1 MKCKIVFAFINFI
14 MQFLAMPQVPDMQ
27 AAFTTL
33 AVHRR
38 QHRIVDLPGSAGGA
52 LLRLPHILRIMLE
65 NVLRNAGKD
74 APRAKAAILNWLE
87 NGRSEE
93 EIPFLPGRVLMHD
106 TTCGPALVDIA
117 GMRASLAEAG
127 HDPSLLNPV
136 LPVDVSTDHS
146 LGVDVFGTP
155 DALQR
160 NMEREYGRN
169 AERYRFMKWAT
180 RTLTGVRIHPPGT
193 GIMHTL
199 NLERLATVVTTSERD
214 GVSWAMPDTLI
225 GTDSHTP
232 MINGIGVLG
241 WGVGGLEAESVFF
254 GMPVMIRVPD
264 VIGVRL
270 NGRLKQ
276 GVLATDLALTV
287 TERLRRI
294 DLADRFVEFY
304 GEGVSTLSAGDRA
317 VIANMTPEFGANSG
331 FFPIDE
337 RTLRYLRET
346 GRSAEHV
353 HLVEEYA
360 KRQGLWFDP
369 KAAPRYTDTV
379 DINLD
384 EVEVSLAGPR
394 RPQDRI
400 SAGQTVEALAPML
413 AGRTA
418 AEGQP
423 SDGSVAIAAI
433 TSCTNTS
440 DPRLLVAAGLVA
452 RKARRLGL
460 TPPAWVK
467 TSLAPG
473 SPTAEL
479 YLRRAGL
486 LEDLEAVGFG
496 IVGYGCTTCIGNSG
510 PLPAIIEQAMAER
523 GIIPVA
529 VLSGNRNFPGRV
541 HPQLEAGFLASPPLV
556 VAFAL
561 AGDVNR
567 NILTDPIAQLSSGED
582 IRLADL
588 WPSGDEIDVALAAAM
603 NAGDYEIAYEQA
615 EASETW
621 RVLDAPA
628 TDLFP
633 WDPGST
639 YIRRPPFAGF
649 GKGTLLG
656 TYAAHPLLVLG
667 DDITTDHISPAGA
680 VPSRGEAAQYLVE
693 RGENPRDLNVFASRR
708 GNWEAMVR
716 GLFTNKSVRNL
727 LDPQI
732 VPGFTIHVG
741 SGERLPLWKAAD
753 RYAQEGASVVVV
765 AGERY
770 GMGSSRDWAAKGVA
784 LLGARAVLASSFER
798 IHRSNLIGMGILPL
812 RLPADRHPSSLH
824 LHPGDQIGIDA
835 DPNRIAPRCSVPV
848 TIQRAS
854 GERETFDATAAI
866 ETGLEVEIL
875 RGGGIIPL
883 ILQRVINAEA
893 TSREIHAP
901 QFTGNG
907 GSTRRKTS
915 PNIRR

>member
-1 MKCKIVFAFINFI
+1 MQIVIRTKEPSWAVSPKETLEGRLSKTADI
-14 MQFLAMPQVPDMQ
+14 MV
-27 AAFTTL
+27 TGR
-33 AVHRR
+33 H
-38 QHRIVDLPGSAGGA
+38 HRIVDLPAAAGGN
-52 LLRLPHILRIMLE
+52 LGRLPHILRIMLE
-65 NVLRNAGKD
+65 NVLRNAGGD
-74 APRAKAAILNWLE
+74 APRARAAILKWLDR
-87 NGRSEE
+87 GRSEE
-93 EIPFLPGRVLMHD
+93 EIPFLPGRVMMHD

-127 HDPSLLNPV
+127 YDPSSLNPV

-146 LGVDVFGTP
+146 LAVDVFGTP
-155 DALQR
+155 DALRR
-160 NMEREYGRN
+160 NMEREFGRN

-180 RTLTGVRIHPPGT
+180 RALTGVRIHPPGT

-199 NLERLATVVTTSERD
+199 NLERLATVVTTTERD
-214 GVSWAMPDTLI
+214 GVSWAVPDTLI

-264 VIGVRL
+264 VVGVRL
-270 NGRLKQ
+270 TGRLKQ

-304 GEGVSTLSAGDRA
+304 GDGVSTLSAGDRA

-331 FFPIDE
+331 FFPIDDQ
-337 RTLRYLRET
+337 TLRYLRET
-346 GRSAEHV
+346 GRSADQV
-353 HLVEEYA
+353 RLVEDYA

-369 KAAPRYTDTV
+369 EAAPRFTDV
-379 DINLD
+379 VEIDLD

-400 SAGQTVEALAPML
+400 PAGRTVEALAPML
-413 AGRTA
+413 AAKPARTST
-418 AEGQP
+418 EQP
-423 SDGSVAIAAI
+423 GNGSVAIAAI

-440 DPRLLVAAGLVA
+440 DPRLLVAAGLLA
-452 RKARRLGL
+452 RKARAFGL

-473 SPTAEL
+473 SPTAER
-479 YLRRAGL
+479 YLRRTGL
-486 LEDLEAVGFG
+486 LGDLEAVGFG

-523 GIIPVA
+523 DIIPVA

-567 NILTDPIAQLSSGED
+567 DILTDSIGRSSTGED

-588 WPSGDEIDVALAAAM
+588 WPTGDEIDVALATAM
-603 NAGDYEIAYEQA
+603 DASDVERSYEEA

-621 RVLDAPA
+621 RVLDAPGTA
-628 TDLFP
+628 LFP
-633 WDPGST
+633 WDETST

-667 DDITTDHISPAGA
+667 DDITTDHISPAGQ
-680 VPSRGEAAQYLVE
+680 VPSRGEAAEYLVE
-693 RGENPRDLNVFASRR
+693 RGENRRDLNVFASRR

-716 GLFTNKSVRNL
+716 GLFTNKSVCNL

-732 VPGFTIHVG
+732 APGFAIHAG
-741 SGERLPLWKAAD
+741 SGEHLPLWQAAE
-753 RYAQEGASVVVV
+753 RYAGEGASVVVV

-812 RLPADRHPSSLH
+812 RLPADRHPTSLH
-824 LHPGDQIGIDA
+824 LKLGDQILIDA
-835 DPNRIAPRCSVPV
+835 DPARISPRCTVPV
-848 TIQRAS
+848 TIRRAS
-854 GERETFDATAAI
+854 GASETFAATAAI

-883 ILQRVINAEA
+883 ILRRVTSAEA
-893 TSREIHAP
+893 TSRETHAP
-901 QFTGNG
+901 EITGAG
-907 GSTRRKTS
+907 EDPRREAS

>member
-1 MKCKIVFAFINFI
+1 MSYDPRLRAAVATFA
-14 MQFLAMPQVPDMQ
+14 VDG
-27 AAFTTL
+27 
-33 AVHRR
+33 R
-38 QHRIVDLPGSAGGA
+38 QHRIVDLPAAAGGS
-52 LLRLPHILRIMLE
+52 LERLPHILRVMLE
-65 NVLRNAGKD
+65 NVLRTAGDD

-87 NGRSEE
+87 TGRSEE
-93 EIPFLPGRVLMHD
+93 EIPFLPGRVMMHD

-117 GMRASLAEAG
+117 GMRTALAEAG
-127 HDPSLLNPV
+127 HDPSRLNPV

-146 LGVDVFGTP
+146 LGVDVFGSP
-155 DALQR
+155 DALRR
-160 NMEREYGRN
+160 NMEHEFGRN

-180 RTLTGVRIHPPGT
+180 RALTGFRVHPPGT

-199 NLERLATVVTTSERD
+199 NLERLASVVTTAERD

-264 VIGVRL
+264 IVGVRL
-270 NGRLKQ
+270 TGRLKQ

-331 FFPIDE
+331 FFPIDDQ
-337 RTLRYLRET
+337 TLRYLSET
-346 GRSAEHV
+346 GRSADHV
-353 HLVEEYA
+353 RLVEEYA

-379 DINLD
+379 EIDLD
-384 EVEVSLAGPR
+384 EVEVSLAGPH

-400 SAGQTVEALAPML
+400 PAGATVHALAPLL
-413 AGRTA
+413 ADRPA
-418 AEGQP
+418 SEGQLGN
-423 SDGSVAIAAI
+423 GSVAIAAI

-452 RKARRLGL
+452 RKARRFGL

-473 SPTAEL
+473 SPTAER

-510 PLPAIIEQAMAER
+510 PLPAVIEQAMAER
-523 GIIPVA
+523 SIIPVA

-567 NILTDPIAQLSSGED
+567 NILTDPISRSSSGEE

-588 WPSGDEIDVALAAAM
+588 WPTGDEIDAALAKAIDAA
-603 NAGDYEIAYEQA
+603 DYDTSYDEA

-633 WDPGST
+633 WNPGST

-667 DDITTDHISPAGA
+667 DDITTDHISPAGQILQT
-680 VPSRGEAAQYLVE
+680 GEAAEYLVE
-693 RGENPRDLNVFASRR
+693 RGENRRDLNVFASRR

-732 VPGFTIHVG
+732 APGFTIHVG
-741 SGERLPLWKAAD
+741 SGEQLPLFRVAE
-753 RYAQEGASVVVV
+753 RYAGEGASVVVV

-770 GMGSSRDWAAKGVA
+770 GMGSSRDWAAKGVS

-812 RLPADRHPSSLH
+812 RLPAGRHPSTLH
-824 LHPGDQIGIDA
+824 LRPGDRILIDA
-835 DPNRIAPRCSVPV
+835 DAAKVGPRCPVTV

-854 GERETFDATAAI
+854 GESETFIAIAAI
-866 ETGLEVEIL
+866 ETGLEVAIL

-883 ILQRVINAEA
+883 ILQRVVNAEG
-893 TSREIHAP
+893 TSRETPAP
-901 QFTGNG
+901 DFTGNG
-907 GSTRRKTS
+907 ESTRRKAS
-915 PNIRR
+915 PITRR

>member
-1 MKCKIVFAFINFI
+1 MAHAPTLPAAAAFAFNG
-14 MQFLAMPQVPDMQ
+14 
-27 AAFTTL
+27 
-33 AVHRR
+33 R
-38 QHRIVDLPGSAGGA
+38 QYRIADLPEAAEGQ
-52 LLRLPHILRIMLE
+52 LERLPHILRILLE
-65 NVLRNAGKD
+65 NVLRSAGDD
-74 APRAKAAILNWLE
+74 APRARAAILNWLE
-87 NGRSEE
+87 TGRSEE
-93 EIPFLPGRVLMHD
+93 EIPFLPGRVMMHD

-117 GMRASLAEAG
+117 GMRAALAEAG
-127 HDPSLLNPV
+127 HDPSRLNPV

-146 LGVDVFGTP
+146 LGVDVFGSP
-155 DALQR
+155 DALRR
-160 NMEREYGRN
+160 NMQREYGRN

-180 RTLTGVRIHPPGT
+180 RALTGFRVHPPGT

-199 NLERLATVVTTSERD
+199 NLERLASVVSTAERD
-214 GVSWAMPDTLI
+214 GASWAMPDTLI

-264 VIGVRL
+264 IVGVRL
-270 NGRLKQ
+270 NGRLRQ

-294 DLADRFVEFY
+294 DLADRFVEFF
-304 GEGVSTLSAGDRA
+304 GEGVATLSAGDRA
-317 VIANMTPEFGANSG
+317 VIANMAPEFGANSG
-331 FFPIDE
+331 FFPIDDQ
-337 RTLRYLRET
+337 TLRYLRET
-346 GRSAEHV
+346 GRSADHV
-353 HLVEEYA
+353 RFVETYA
-360 KRQGLWFDP
+360 RRQGLWFDP
-369 KAAPRYTDTV
+369 KVSPRFTDTV
-379 DINLD
+379 EIDLA

-400 SAGQTVEALAPML
+400 PASATVAALAPML
-413 AGRTA
+413 AARLATVSNQ
-418 AEGQP
+418 QP
-423 SDGSVAIAAI
+423 GNGSVAIAAI
-433 TSCTNTS
+433 TSCTNTT

-452 RKARRLGL
+452 RKARAFGL

-473 SPTAEL
+473 SPTAER

-486 LEDLEAVGFG
+486 LDDLEAVGFG

-510 PLPAIIEQAMAER
+510 PLPAVIERAMAER
-523 GIIPVA
+523 SILPVA

-567 NILTDPIAQLSSGED
+567 NILTDAIGRASSGEE

-588 WPSGDEIDVALAAAM
+588 WPSGDEIDAALARAIDAR
-603 NAGDYEIAYEQA
+603 DYETSYDEA

-628 TDLFP
+628 TALFP

-639 YIRRPPFAGF
+639 YIRWPPFAGF

-667 DDITTDHISPAGA
+667 DDITTDHISPAGQI
-680 VPSRGEAAQYLVE
+680 PPTGEAAEYLIE
-693 RGENPRDLNVFASRR
+693 RGENRRDLNVFASRR

-732 VPGFTIHVG
+732 APGFTIHAG
-741 SGERLPLWKAAD
+741 SGEHLPLFRAAG
-753 RYAQEGASVVVV
+753 RYAEEGASVVVV

-798 IHRSNLIGMGILPL
+798 IHRSNLIGMGVLPL
-812 RLPADRHPSSLH
+812 RLPEDRHPSTLH
-824 LHPGDQIGIDA
+824 LRPGDQVLIDA
-835 DPNRIAPRCSVPV
+835 DPATISPRCAIRV
-848 TIQRAS
+848 TIRRAS
-854 GERETFDATAAI
+854 GEREAFTAAAAI

-875 RGGGIIPL
+875 RNGGIISL
-883 ILQRVINAEA
+883 ILQRVVNAEA
-893 TSREIHAP
+893 TSRETSAP
-901 QFTGNG
+901 EFARSGE
-907 GSTRRKTS
+907 SHRRDVS
-915 PNIRR
+915 PTLRR

>member
-1 MKCKIVFAFINFI
+1 
-14 MQFLAMPQVPDMQ
+14 MP
-27 AAFTTL
+27 TTVDITW
-33 AVHRR
+33 AGQRYR
-38 QHRIVDLPGSAGGA
+38 MVDLPAAAGA
-52 LLRLPHILRIMLE
+52 DLERLPHILRIMLE
-65 NVLRNAGKD
+65 NVLRNAGED
-74 APRAKAAILNWLE
+74 APRAKAAILNWLGT
-87 NGRSEE
+87 GRSEE

-127 HDPSLLNPV
+127 YDPSRLNPV

-146 LGVDVFGTP
+146 LAVDVFGSR

-180 RTLTGVRIHPPGT
+180 RALDGIRVHPPGT

-199 NLERLATVVTTSERD
+199 NLERLASVVTTADRS

-241 WGVGGLEAESVFF
+241 WGVGGLEAESVLF

-264 VIGVRL
+264 IVGVRFI
-270 NGRLKQ
+270 GRLKQ

-294 DLADRFVEFY
+294 DLADRFLEFF

-331 FFPIDE
+331 FFPVDDQ
-337 RTLRYLRET
+337 TLRYLRET
-346 GRSAEHV
+346 GRSEHHV
-353 HLVEEYA
+353 RLVEDYA

-369 KAAPRYTDTV
+369 KAAPRFTDV
-379 DINLD
+379 VEINLD

-400 SAGQTVEALAPML
+400 PAGQTVEAMAPLLAARP
-413 AGRTA
+413 APAST
-418 AEGQP
+418 EQP
-423 SDGSVAIAAI
+423 GNGAVAIAAI

-452 RKARRLGL
+452 RKARAFGL
-460 TPPAWVK
+460 TPPDWVK

-473 SPTAEL
+473 SPTAER

-486 LEDLEAVGFG
+486 LEDLEAIGFG

-510 PLPAIIEQAMAER
+510 PLPAVIDQAMAER
-523 GIIPVA
+523 GILPVA

-567 NILTDPIAQLSSGED
+567 NILADPIARTASGGD

-588 WPSGDEIDVALAAAM
+588 WPTGDEIDAALAMAID
-603 NAGDYEIAYEQA
+603 AGDYDTSYDEA

-621 RVLDAPA
+621 RVLDAPR
-628 TDLFP
+628 TPLFP
-633 WDPGST
+633 WNENST

-680 VPSRGEAAQYLVE
+680 VPPRSEAAEYLVE

-727 LDPQI
+727 LDPQTA
-732 VPGFTIHVG
+732 PGFTIHVG
-741 SGERLPLWKAAD
+741 SGEHLPLFRAAE
-753 RYAQEGASVVVV
+753 RYTGEGSSVVVV

-784 LLGARAVLASSFER
+784 LLGVRAVLASSFER

-812 RLPADRHPSSLH
+812 RLPEERHPNDLH
-824 LHPGDQIGIDA
+824 LRPGDQILIDA
-835 DPNRIAPRCSVPV
+835 DPAQISPRCAVPV
-848 TIQRAS
+848 TIRRAS
-854 GERETFDATAAI
+854 GECETFYAIAAI

-875 RGGGIIPL
+875 RGGGIIPF
-883 ILQRVINAEA
+883 ILRRVVNAEA
-893 TSREIHAP
+893 TSRETPASEI
-901 QFTGNG
+901 TGNG
-907 GSTRRKTS
+907 ESLRREAS
-915 PNIRR
+915 PSIRR

>member
-1 MKCKIVFAFINFI
+1 MPKTADI
-14 MQFLAMPQVPDMQ
+14 MV
-27 AAFTTL
+27 TG
-33 AVHRR
+33 RR
-38 QHRIVDLPGSAGGA
+38 HRIVDLPAAAGA
-52 LLRLPHILRIMLE
+52 DLKRLPHVLRIMLE
-65 NVLRNAGKD
+65 NVLRTAGED
-74 APRAKAAILNWLE
+74 ALRAKAAILRWLDH
-87 NGRSEE
+87 GRSEE

-127 HDPSLLNPV
+127 HDPSRLNPV

-146 LGVDVFGTP
+146 VAVDVFGSP
-155 DALQR
+155 DALRR
-160 NMEREYGRN
+160 NMEREFGRN

-180 RTLTGVRIHPPGT
+180 RALTGVRIHPPGT

-199 NLERLATVVTTSERD
+199 NLERLATVVTASERD

-264 VIGVRL
+264 IVGVRL
-270 NGRLKQ
+270 TGRLGQ

-287 TERLRRI
+287 TERLRQI
-294 DLADRFVEFY
+294 DLADRFVEFF
-304 GEGVSTLSAGDRA
+304 GEGVSEMSAGDRA

-331 FFPIDE
+331 FFPIDAQ
-337 RTLRYLRET
+337 TLRYLRET
-346 GRSAEHV
+346 GRSADQV
-353 HLVEEYA
+353 RLVEEYA

-369 KAAPRYTDTV
+369 EAAPRFTDV
-379 DINLD
+379 VEINLD

-400 SAGQTVEALAPML
+400 PAGKTVEALAPML
-413 AGRTA
+413 AARPVTA
-418 AEGQP
+418 SAEQP
-423 SDGSVAIAAI
+423 GNGAVAIAAI

-440 DPRLLVAAGLVA
+440 DPRLLVAAGLLA
-452 RKARRLGL
+452 RKARRFGL
-460 TPPAWVK
+460 TPAPWVK

-473 SPTAEL
+473 SPATQR
-479 YLRRAGL
+479 YLGRAGL

-510 PLPAIIEQAMAER
+510 PLPAVIEQAMAER
-523 GIIPVA
+523 GILPVA

-567 NILTDPIAQLSSGED
+567 DILTDPIGRSSSGED

-588 WPSGDEIDVALAAAM
+588 WPTGDDIDAALAMAVDAA
-603 NAGDYEIAYEQA
+603 DYDTSYDEA

-628 TDLFP
+628 TALFP
-633 WDPGST
+633 WNPTST

-649 GKGTLLG
+649 GKGSLLG

-667 DDITTDHISPAGA
+667 DDITTDHISPAGQI
-680 VPSRGEAAQYLVE
+680 PPQGETAEYLVE
-693 RGENPRDLNVFASRR
+693 RGENRRDLNVFASRR

-732 VPGFTIHVG
+732 APGFTIHVG
-741 SGERLPLWKAAD
+741 SGEHLPLWRAAE
-753 RYAQEGASVVVV
+753 RYANEGASVVVV

-812 RLPADRHPSSLH
+812 RLPAERHPSTLQ
-824 LHPGDQIGIDA
+824 LRPGDQILIDA
-835 DPNRIAPRCSVPV
+835 DPGNISPRCPVPV
-848 TIQRAS
+848 TVRRAS
-854 GERETFDATAAI
+854 GVSETFTATAAV
-866 ETGLEVEIL
+866 ETRLEVEIL

-883 ILQRVINAEA
+883 ILRRVINAEVTNCETPA
-893 TSREIHAP
+893 PEITGVGETLRREA
-901 QFTGNG
+901 
-907 GSTRRKTS
+907 S
-915 PNIRR
+915 PTIRR

>member
-1 MKCKIVFAFINFI
+1 MIASSRTPDAVAELTVFGR
-14 MQFLAMPQVPDMQ
+14 
-27 AAFTTL
+27 
-33 AVHRR
+33 H
-38 QHRIVDLPGSAGGA
+38 HRIVDLPMAAGPA
-52 LLRLPHILRIMLE
+52 LERLPHILRIMLE
-65 NVLRNAGKD
+65 NTLRSAGED
-74 APRAKAAILNWLE
+74 APRAKAAILDWL
-87 NGRSEE
+87 GTGMSEE
-93 EIPFLPGRVLMHD
+93 EIPFLPSRVLMHD

-127 HDPSLLNPV
+127 YDPNRLNPV

-146 LGVDVFGTP
+146 VAVDVFASP
-155 DALQR
+155 EALRR
-160 NMEREYGRN
+160 NMEREFGRN

-180 RTLTGVRIHPPGT
+180 GALSGFRVHPPGT

-199 NLERLATVVTTSERD
+199 NLERLATVVAISERE
-214 GVSWAMPDTLI
+214 GVSWALPDTMI

-264 VIGVRL
+264 IIGVRL
-270 NGRLKQ
+270 KGSLRH

-287 TERLRRI
+287 TERLRRL
-294 DLADRFVEFY
+294 DVAGRFVEFY
-304 GEGVSTLSAGDRA
+304 GDGVSTLSAGDRA
-317 VIANMTPEFGANSG
+317 VVANMAPEFGANTG
-331 FFPIDE
+331 FFPIDAQ
-337 RTLRYLRET
+337 TLRYLRET
-346 GRSAEHV
+346 GRSADHV
-353 HLVEEYA
+353 RLVEDYA

-369 KAAPRYTDTV
+369 DASPRYTDTIEI
-379 DINLD
+379 DLD

-400 SAGQTVEALAPML
+400 PAGRTVDALAPML
-413 AGRTA
+413 MGRVPSTCS
-418 AEGQP
+418 GQP
-423 SDGSVAIAAI
+423 GDGAVAIAAI

-440 DPRLLVAAGLVA
+440 DPRLVVAAGLLA
-452 RKARRLGL
+452 RKARRVGL
-460 TPPAWVK
+460 APPPWVK

-473 SPTAEL
+473 SPTAER

-486 LEDLEAVGFG
+486 LEDLEAMGFG

-510 PLPAIIEQAMAER
+510 PLPAVIEQAMAER
-523 GIIPVA
+523 GILPVA

-567 NILTDPIAQLSSGED
+567 DILTDPIGRSPTGED

-588 WPSGDEIDVALAAAM
+588 WPSGGEIDAALAMATD
-603 NAGDYEIAYEQA
+603 AGDYGTSYEEA

-621 RVLDAPA
+621 RSLVAPA
-628 TDLFP
+628 ADLFP

-656 TYAAHPLLVLG
+656 TYSAHPLLVLG
-667 DDITTDHISPAGA
+667 DDITTDHISPAGHI
-680 VPSRGEAAQYLVE
+680 PPRSEAAEHLTE
-693 RGENPRDLNVFASRR
+693 RGENRHDLNVFASRR
-708 GNWEAMVR
+708 GNWEVMVK
-716 GLFTNKSVRNL
+716 GLFTNKSVRNFL
-727 LDPQI
+727 APQI
-732 VPGFTIHVG
+732 APGFTVHAG
-741 SGERLPLWKAAD
+741 SREQIPLWRAAE
-753 RYAQEGASVVVV
+753 RYAKENASVVVV

-784 LLGARAVLASSFER
+784 LLGVRAVLAASFER

-812 RLPADRHPSSLH
+812 RLGAAQHPDALD
-824 LHPGDQIGIDA
+824 LKPGDQILIDA
-835 DPNRIAPRCSVPV
+835 DPSRISARGGVPV
-848 TIQRAS
+848 TIRREI
-854 GERETFDATAAI
+854 GKTETFGTIAAI

-875 RGGGIIPL
+875 RSGGIIPY
-883 ILQRVINAEA
+883 ILRRVTDAETPTHGA
-893 TSREIHAP
+893 QGSE
-901 QFTGNG
+901 FTDPGEN
-907 GSTRRKTS
+907 TRRET
-915 PNIRR
+915 PPTDTR

>member
-1 MKCKIVFAFINFI
+1 MPTTADITINGRLYRMI
-14 MQFLAMPQVPDMQ
+14 
-27 AAFTTL
+27 
-33 AVHRR
+33 
-38 QHRIVDLPGSAGGA
+38 DLPAAVGGD
-52 LLRLPHILRIMLE
+52 LERLPYILRIMLE
-65 NVLRNAGKD
+65 NVLRTAGD
-74 APRAKAAILNWLE
+74 GAPQAKAAIIGWLDK
-87 NGRSEE
+87 GQSEE

-127 HDPSLLNPV
+127 YDPRLLNPV

-146 LGVDVFGTP
+146 LGVDVFGVP
-155 DALQR
+155 DALRR

-180 RTLTGVRIHPPGT
+180 RALTGFRVHPPGT

-199 NLERLATVVTTSERD
+199 NLERLATVVTTAERD
-214 GVSWAMPDTLI
+214 SVSWAMPDTLI

-232 MINGIGVLG
+232 MINGVGVLG

-264 VIGVRL
+264 IVGVRL
-270 NGRLKQ
+270 IGRLRQ

-294 DLADRFVEFY
+294 DLADRFVEFF
-304 GEGVSTLSAGDRA
+304 GPGVPTLSAGDRS

-331 FFPIDE
+331 FFPIDGQ
-337 RTLRYLRET
+337 TLRYLRET
-346 GRSAEHV
+346 GRSADQV
-353 HLVEEYA
+353 RLVEEYA

-369 KAAPRYTDTV
+369 KAAPRFTDIV
-379 DINLD
+379 EINLD

-400 SAGQTVEALAPML
+400 AAGATVEALAPL
-413 AGRTA
+413 LVDRPVSD
-418 AEGQP
+418 EQP
-423 SDGSVAIAAI
+423 GHGSVAIAAI

-452 RKARRLGL
+452 RRARHFGL

-473 SPTAEL
+473 SPTAER

-510 PLPAIIEQAMAER
+510 PLPAIIEQAMTDR
-523 GIIPVA
+523 GILPVA

-567 NILTDPIAQLSSGED
+567 DILTDPIGRSPSGED
-582 IRLADL
+582 IRLTDL
-588 WPSGDEIDVALAAAM
+588 WPTGDEIDAALAMAINAA
-603 NAGDYEIAYEQA
+603 DYDTSYGEA

-621 RVLDAPA
+621 RVLAAPA
-628 TDLFP
+628 TPLFP
-633 WDPGST
+633 WNESST

-649 GKGTLLG
+649 GEGTLLG
-656 TYAAHPLLVLG
+656 SYAAHPLLVLG
-667 DDITTDHISPAGA
+667 DDITTDHISPAGQI
-680 VPSRGEAAQYLVE
+680 PQKGEAAEYLVE
-693 RGENPRDLNVFASRR
+693 RGENRRDLNVFASRR
-708 GNWEAMVR
+708 GNWEAMAR

-732 VPGFTIHVG
+732 APGFTIHVG
-741 SGERLPLWKAAD
+741 SGEHLPLFQAAD
-753 RYAQEGASVVVV
+753 RYARDGASVVVV

-812 RLPADRHPSSLH
+812 RLPAERHPHSLQ
-824 LHPGDQIGIDA
+824 LRSGDQILIDA
-835 DPNRIAPRCSVPV
+835 DPAKISPRCAVPV
-848 TIQRAS
+848 TIRRAS
-854 GERETFDATAAI
+854 GESETFTASAAI
-866 ETGLEVEIL
+866 ETGLEVQIL
-875 RGGGIIPL
+875 RAGGIIPL
-883 ILQRVINAEA
+883 ILRRVTNAEA
-893 TSREIHAP
+893 TSRETNAP
-901 QFTGNG
+901 KIA
-907 GSTRRKTS
+907 GSGDDLRRETS
-915 PNIRR
+915 PSPRR